1 MKIIKN
7 PNITSSV
14 VKDGVFQNIEETPQ
28 MAEEASVFKILKK
41 QFSKPKNVQ
50 PSSEIPIVKT
60 DLINLAF
67 EKPTIVWFGH
77 SSYLIRYRKINILVD
92 PVFCGYA
99 SPFPFMIKSFA
110 GANNYG
116 VEDMPIIDYH
126 IQTHNHYDH
135 LDKKSLKSLAA
146 KTKNYIV
153 PKGVKKDLLSY
164 GISSE
169 KITELDWGERAEI
182 SSEFQITAT
191 PARHFSGRG
200 LKRNASL
207 WSSYV
212 LEMFGYRFFL
222 GGDSGFGNHFQQI
235 GDAFGQFDLAILECG
250 QYGEYWP
257 HIHTFPKELL
267 KIAETLQAKYIL
279 PVHWA
284 KFALA
289 HHPWKEPIERLLK
302 ATENSEIQLA
312 TPRVGEP
319 LVLGENYPTTKWWE
333 NLD

>member
-1 MKIIKN
+1 MKITKN
-7 PNITSSV
+7 PTITSSL

-41 QFSKPKNVQ
+41 QFSRPKSIK
-50 PSSEIPIVKT
+50 PSSEIPVVKT
-60 DLINLAF
+60 DLNKLPAHH
-67 EKPTIVWFGH
+67 PTIVWFGH

-99 SPFPFMIKSFA
+99 SPFSFMIKAFA
-110 GANNYG
+110 GANHYG
-116 VEDMPIIDYH
+116 VEEMPSIDYL

-135 LDKKSLKSLAA
+135 LDKKTLKKLAA
-146 KTKNYIV
+146 KTKNCIV
-153 PKGVKKDLLSY
+153 PKGVKKDLLSC

-169 KITELDWGERAEI
+169 KITELDWGECAEI

-200 LKRNASL
+200 LKRNTSL

-212 LEMFGYRFFL
+212 LEIFGYRLFL
-222 GGDSGFGNHFQQI
+222 GGDSGFGNHFQEI
-235 GDAFGQFDLAILECG
+235 GHAFGKFDLAILECG
-250 QYGEYWP
+250 QYDEYWP
-257 HIHTFPKELL
+257 NIHSFPEELL
-267 KIAETLQAKYIL
+267 KIAEILQPKCIL

-289 HHPWKEPIERLLK
+289 HHPWKEPIERLIK
-302 ATENSEIQLA
+302 APKISKIQLA
-312 TPRVGEP
+312 TPQIGEP
-319 LVLGENYPTTKWWE
+319 VVLGEHYPTSKWWE
-333 NLD
+333 DL